1 MNKKIIWKL
10 VASFAAVLLLFT
22 AILGTVFVSMFRQ
35 HTIAIN
41 RSSMEKRAVSI
52 AETLALYESG
62 EEQGPETG
70 MGMGMGMGRHG
81 MGGYG
86 AYLHFLDQVAMATV
100 WIVDNDRNVISSSHD
115 GVTSG
120 EELPENAE
128 KIISRVLTGEVTY
141 GEEFSGLLNAS
152 TLTVGVPI
160 RTENGIF
167 GAVLLHSPVSGVNE
181 AVLQGLSALGAGAVI
196 ALILAGMAAVWLSY
210 RFTNPLRRMNDAAR
224 GLANG
229 DYTAQTEVDQEDEI
243 GQLAQTIDLISKRL
257 TEARKQ
263 QAALDQMKQDFVAN
277 VSHELRTPVAV
288 LRGSLEVLWDGTV
301 DTPEEIRDYYD
312 QMLAESRHLER
323 LVNDLLD
330 LSRLQD
336 DQFSLDIGEVNLCDV
351 IRDSQRA
358 IRRKAEEKKLK
369 LLVECPA
376 DECVVVGDYGR
387 LRQLI
392 LILLDNAVKFSPQKG
407 DVGLT
412 LSKNVQGCL
421 ITVTNS
427 GEEIPADTIP
437 FLFDRFYKTSS
448 PQNRSG
454 TGLGLAIAKQ
464 IADRHNA
471 RIRVES
477 RNGIT
482 SFLVIF

>member
-35 HTIAIN
+35 HTIAIT

-52 AETLALYESG
+52 AETLALYENG
-62 EEQGPETG
+62 EGQGPET
-70 MGMGMGMGRHG
+70 GMGMGMGRHG

-86 AYLHFLDQVAMATV
+86 SYLHFIDQIAMATV
-100 WIVDNDRNVISSSHD
+100 WIVDNDRNFISASHD
-115 GVTSG
+115 GISSRQ
-120 EELPENAE
+120 ELPENAD
-128 KIISRVLTGEVTY
+128 KIISRVLEGEITY
-141 GEEFSGLLNAS
+141 GEEFSGLLNAP

-160 RTENGIF
+160 RTADGIF

-181 AVLQGLSALGAGAVI
+181 AVFQGVSALGAGAVI

-210 RFTNPLRRMNDAAR
+210 RFTNPLRRMNDAAKC
-224 GLANG
+224 LAEG
-229 DYTAQTEVDQEDEI
+229 DYTAQTGVDQADEF
-243 GQLAQTIDLISKRL
+243 GQLAKTIDLLSKRL

-277 VSHELRTPVAV
+277 VSHEFRTPVAV
-288 LRGSLEVLWDGTV
+288 LRGSLEVLRDETIN
-301 DTPEEIRDYYD
+301 TPEEITEYYD

-336 DQFSLDIGEVNLCDV
+336 DQFSLDMDEVNLCNV
-351 IRDSQRA
+351 IRDTQRA
-358 IRRKAEEKKLK
+358 IRRSAKEKELQFLVNCPEE
-369 LLVECPA
+369 
-376 DECVVVGDYGR
+376 ECVVNGDYGR
-387 LRQLI
+387 LRQLL
-392 LILLDNAVKFSPQKG
+392 LILLDNAVKFSKQKG
-407 DVGLT
+407 IVELT
-412 LSKNVQGCL
+412 LEKYKKGCV
-421 ITVTNS
+421 ITVTNN
-427 GEEIPADTIP
+427 GEEIPAETIP
-437 FLFDRFYKTSS
+437 HLFDRFYKTNS

-464 IADRHNA
+464 IAHRHHA
-471 RIRVES
+471 QIRVES
-477 RNGIT
+477 KKRGHH
-482 SFLVIF
+482 FFC

>member
-1 MNKKIIWKL
+1 MNKKIVWKL

-35 HTIAIN
+35 HTIAIT

-52 AETLALYESG
+52 AETLALYENG
-62 EEQGPETG
+62 EGGTPQLG
-70 MGMGMGMGRHG
+70 MGMGMGHHT

-86 AYLHFLDQVAMATV
+86 AYLRFLDQVAMATV
-100 WIVDNDRNVISSSHD
+100 WIVDDDRNLISSSHD

-120 EELPENAE
+120 EELPESAE
-128 KIISRVLTGEVTY
+128 KIISRVLEGEITY
-141 GEEFSGLLNAS
+141 GEEFSGLLNAP

-160 RTENGIF
+160 RTADGIS

-196 ALILAGMAAVWLSY
+196 ALVLAGMAAVWLSY

-224 GLANG
+224 CLADG
-229 DYTAQTEVDQEDEI
+229 DYTAKTGVAQADEI
-243 GQLAQTIDLISKRL
+243 GQLAQTIDLLSKRL

-263 QAALDQMKQDFVAN
+263 QAALDKMKQDFVAN

-288 LRGSLEVLWDGTV
+288 LRGSLEVLWDGTIN
-301 DTPEEIRDYYD
+301 TPEEIKEYYD
-312 QMLAESRHLER
+312 QMLGESRHLER

-336 DQFSLDIGEVNLCDV
+336 DQFSLDMGEVNLCDV
-351 IRDSQRA
+351 MRDTQRS
-358 IRRKAEEKKLK
+358 IRRSVKEKELQF
-369 LLVECPA
+369 LVNCPGE
-376 DECVVVGDYGR
+376 ECVVNGDYGR
-387 LRQLI
+387 IRQLV
-392 LILLDNAVKFSPQKG
+392 LILLDNAVKFSVQQG
-407 DVGLT
+407 VVELT
-412 LSKNVQGCL
+412 LTKQGEGCL

-427 GEEIPADTIP
+427 GEEIPAEAIP
-437 FLFDRFYKTSS
+437 FIFDRFYKTNS

-471 RIRVES
+471 HISVES
-477 RNGIT
+477 SNGKT
-482 SFLVIF
+482 SFFVRF

>member
-1 MNKKIIWKL
+1 MNKKIVWKL

-22 AILGTVFVSMFRQ
+22 AILGAVFVSMFRQ

-52 AETLALYESG
+52 AETLALYENG
-62 EEQGPETG
+62 EGGATQFG
-70 MGMGMGMGRHG
+70 MGMGMGHHA

-86 AYLHFLDQVAMATV
+86 AYLRFLDQVAMATV
-100 WIVDNDRNVISSSHD
+100 WIVDNDRNLISAGHD
-115 GVTSG
+115 GVTSK

-128 KIISRVLTGEVTY
+128 NIITRVLEGEITY
-141 GEEFSGLLNAS
+141 GEEFSGLLNAP

-160 RTENGIF
+160 RTADGIS
-167 GAVLLHSPVSGVNE
+167 GAVLLHSPVSGVDE

-224 GLANG
+224 CLAEG
-229 DYTAQTEVDQEDEI
+229 DYTAQTGVDQADEF
-243 GQLAQTIDLISKRL
+243 GQLAQTIDLLSKRL

-263 QAALDQMKQDFVAN
+263 QAALDQIKQDFVAN

-288 LRGSLEVLWDGTV
+288 LRGSLEVLRDETIN
-301 DTPEEIRDYYD
+301 TPEEIREYYD

-336 DQFSLDIGEVNLCDV
+336 DQFSLDMEEVNLCDI
-351 IRDSQRA
+351 IRDTQRA
-358 IRRKAEEKKLK
+358 IRRSAKEKELQ
-369 LLVECPA
+369 LLVSCPTEEYIV
-376 DECVVVGDYGR
+376 DGDYGR
-387 LRQLI
+387 LRQLV
-392 LILLDNAVKFSPQKG
+392 LILLDNAVKFSKQQG
-407 DVGLT
+407 TVELT
-412 LSKNVQGCL
+412 LAKNSQGCL
-421 ITVTNS
+421 IMVANE
-427 GEEIPADTIP
+427 GEEIPAETMP
-437 FLFDRFYKTSS
+437 HLFERFYKTNS

-464 IADRHNA
+464 IADRHHA
-471 RIRVES
+471 QIRVES
-477 RNGIT
+477 DNEKTR
-482 SFLVIF
+482 FFVIF

>member
-1 MNKKIIWKL
+1 MNKKIIWRL

-35 HTIAIN
+35 HTIAIT

-52 AETLALYESG
+52 AETLALYENG
-62 EEQGPETG
+62 EGQGPETG

-86 AYLHFLDQVAMATV
+86 SYLHFIDQIAMATV
-100 WIVDNDRNVISSSHD
+100 WIVDNDRNLISASHD
-115 GVTSG
+115 GISSRQ
-120 EELPENAE
+120 ELPENAD
-128 KIISRVLTGEVTY
+128 KIISRVLEGEITY
-141 GEEFSGLLNAS
+141 GEEFSGLLNAP

-160 RTENGIF
+160 RTADGIS

-181 AVLQGLSALGAGAVI
+181 AVLQGLSALAAGAFI
-196 ALILAGMAAVWLSY
+196 ALVLAGMAAVWLSY
-210 RFTNPLRRMNDAAR
+210 RFTNPLRRMKDAAR
-224 GLANG
+224 CLAEG
-229 DYTAQTEVDQEDEI
+229 DYTAKTGVVQEDEI
-243 GQLAQTIDLISKRL
+243 GQLAQTIDLLSIRL
-257 TEARKQ
+257 TEAKKQ
-263 QAALDQMKQDFVAN
+263 QAALDQMKQDFAAN

-301 DTPEEIRDYYD
+301 NTPEEIRDYYD

-358 IRRKAEEKKLK
+358 IRRKAEEKKLQ
-369 LLVECPA
+369 LLVESPEV
-376 DECVVVGDYGR
+376 ECVVAGDYGR
-387 LRQLI
+387 LRQLV
-392 LILLDNAVKFSPQKG
+392 LILLDNAVKFSPQQGK
-407 DVGLT
+407 VGLT
-412 LSKNVQGCL
+412 VSKEAQGCL

-427 GEEIPADTIP
+427 GEEIPAETIP
-437 FLFDRFYKTSS
+437 FLFDRFYKTNSL
-448 PQNRSG
+448 QNRSG

-464 IADRHNA
+464 IADRHHA
-471 RIRVES
+471 QIRVES
-477 RNGIT
+477 SKGKT
-482 SFLVIF
+482 SFFVRF

>member
-1 MNKKIIWKL
+1 MSKKIVWKL
-10 VASFAAVLLLFT
+10 VASFAAVLLLYT
-22 AILGTVFVSMFRQ
+22 AILGTVFVSMFRK

-62 EEQGPETG
+62 EGEVQQYG
-70 MGMGMGMGRHG
+70 MGMGHHM

-86 AYLHFLDQVAMATV
+86 AYLRFLDQVAMATV
-100 WIVDNDRNVISSSHD
+100 WIVDNDRNLISAGHD

-128 KIISRVLTGEVTY
+128 KIISRVLEGEITY
-141 GEEFSGLLNAS
+141 GEEFSGLLNAP

-160 RTENGIF
+160 RTADGIS

-181 AVLQGLSALGAGAVI
+181 AVLQGLFALAAGAVI
-196 ALILAGMAAVWLSY
+196 ALVLAGMAAVWQSY
-210 RFTNPLRRMNDAAR
+210 RFTNPLRRMSDAA
-224 GLANG
+224 GCLAEG
-229 DYTAQTEVDQEDEI
+229 DYTAKTGVNQADEF
-243 GQLAQTIDLISKRL
+243 GQLAQTIDLLSERL

-263 QAALDQMKQDFVAN
+263 QEALDKMKQDFVAN

-288 LRGSLEVLWDGTV
+288 LRGSLEVLRDETIN
-301 DTPEEIRDYYD
+301 TPEEIREYYD

-336 DQFSLDIGEVNLCDV
+336 DQFSLKMDEVNLCDV
-351 IRDSQRA
+351 LRDTQRS
-358 IRRKAEEKKLK
+358 IRRSAKEKELQFLVNCPLEECI
-369 LLVECPA
+369 VN
-376 DECVVVGDYGR
+376 GDYGR

-392 LILLDNAVKFSPQKG
+392 LILLDNAVKFCKQQG
-407 DVGLT
+407 TVELT
-412 LSKNVQGCL
+412 LEKEKEGCL
-421 ITVTNS
+421 ITVTND
-427 GEEIPADTIP
+427 GEEIPSEAIP
-437 FLFDRFYKTSS
+437 HLFDRFYKTNSF
-448 PQNRSG
+448 QNHSG

-464 IADRHNA
+464 IADRHHA
-471 RIRVES
+471 QIRVES

-482 SFLVIF
+482 NFFVKF